1 MKEEKA
7 KEKKWKN
14 NQRHQRRILF
24 VKLLPPEGREEFHS
38 SLYIN
43 YNCKNNNNN
52 NYTKTTL
59 ANINVYIMVIAS
71 DLVPVGQKEN
81 IYKFVVK
88 MTMIVIIRSV
98 RVSSVA

>member
-1 MKEEKA
+1 MKNE
-7 KEKKWKN
+7 KN
-14 NQRHQRRILF
+14 NQRYQRRILF

-52 NYTKTTL
+52 NNNYTKTTL
-59 ANINVYIMVIAS
+59 ANINVYIMVIGS
-71 DLVPVGQKEN
+71 DLVPVDQKEN

-88 MTMIVIIRSV
+88 MTMIVITGSV
-98 RVSSVA
+98 GFSSVA